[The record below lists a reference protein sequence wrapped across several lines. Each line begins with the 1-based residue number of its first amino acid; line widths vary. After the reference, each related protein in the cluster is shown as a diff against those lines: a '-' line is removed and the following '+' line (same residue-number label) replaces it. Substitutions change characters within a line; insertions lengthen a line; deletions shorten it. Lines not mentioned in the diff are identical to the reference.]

1 MMSPPC
7 KLTASCNTS
16 VLIWIIRPLLTST
29 AVDGLASEE
38 LYSGAT
44 GMSSSALATES
55 IAGAGRVEGTS
66 SVAEIRRDVSCI
78 TDALFSSVKLTHFVS
93 SINDSAAMAPM
104 RSVRCKS
111 IIKYLWPSG
120 GVVDRVGQGLLPLR
134 ARDGIV
140 PPEAGPD
147 SFP

>member
-1 MMSPPC
+1 
-7 KLTASCNTS
+7 
-16 VLIWIIRPLLTST
+16 
-29 AVDGLASEE
+29 
-38 LYSGAT
+38 
-44 GMSSSALATES
+44 MSSSALATES
-55 IAGAGRVEGTS
+55 IAGAGSVEGTS

-111 IIKYLWPSG
+111 IIEYLWPSVG
-120 GVVDRVGQGLLPLR
+120 VDRVGQGLLPLH